1 MAQDIELNLYSNAL
15 DELQSGITSGSLNRI
30 YGSGFGS
37 GPNVVLYGNWMD
49 KVVDST
55 ASISDMIVGG
65 WDSGNYATGLLPKI
79 KSGIGGKTG
88 ITLREGG
95 TTASTDNR
103 LTGFVKQFSPFTN
116 FFIGYEICVPS
127 GRYFPGA
134 SEPETLPAISS
145 FKPIWL
151 SDQALDSATKAD
163 VVLGSWTGADFNFV
177 GNNCPYNIYMDSV
190 FNFNAWNGFAG
201 YAIAGADPFVNNG
214 EMVSFKTSASG
225 TTIDTVTNVPAF
237 GASATAAQYTHVN
250 FPAWS
255 GNGSQ
260 DLAQALYGWLYL
272 ATGSDDAVKK
282 RLELTNN
289 ITPASATKRRQIP
302 HVTWTDTYI
311 DYDPDLLTDEVV
323 EGMTHICV
331 MSGSTVLA
339 SRAI

>member
-1 MAQDIELNLYSNAL
+1 MAQDIELNLFRNESN
-15 DELQSGITSGSLNRI
+15 ELQSGVSSNNLSRIT
-30 YGSGFGS
+30 GSGFGTGS
-37 GPNVVLYGNWMD
+37 SVVLFGNWMD

-65 WDSGNYATGLLPKI
+65 WDTGNYATGLLPKI
-79 KSGIGGKTG
+79 KEGIGGKTG

-95 TTASTDNR
+95 TNASTDNR
-103 LTGFVKQFSPFTN
+103 LTGFVKQFAPFKN
-116 FFIGYEICVPS
+116 FFIGYEMCVPS

-134 SEPETLPAISS
+134 SSADTLPGISA

-177 GNNCPYNIYMDSV
+177 GNNCPYNIYMDSI

-201 YAIAGADPFVNNG
+201 YAVAGADPFVNNG

-237 GASATAAQYTHVN
+237 GASATDAQYTHVN

-260 DLAQALYGWLYL
+260 DLAQALFAWVYIS
-272 ATGSDDAVKK
+272 TGSDDSVKK
-282 RLELTNN
+282 RLELVNN
-289 ITPASATKRRQIP
+289 LTPSSVTKRRQIP
-302 HVTWTDTYI
+302 HIEWTDTYI
-311 DYDPDLLTDEVV
+311 DYDPGLLTSEMV

-331 MSGSTVLA
+331 MNGTSVLA